1 MYLTHTL
8 PNGLR
13 IICSPNHSVVT
24 HVGVYI
30 NVGSRDERGAEEG
43 IAHFIEHSVFKGT
56 EHRRSYHIRNRIDGV
71 GGELDAFTSK
81 EETCVYASVLSQ
93 HLERAL
99 ELFADIL
106 FHSTFPEHEI
116 EKEKD
121 VVIEE
126 INLYRD
132 TPSDLIYDDFEERIF
147 GAHPLAHNILGTK
160 RNVKHFSP
168 DMLRRFMRDHYT
180 PDRMVV
186 SAVGDID
193 FSRLVHLCEKYFL
206 AHSSVSRADS
216 SPNLGEQPK
225 IQTAPAHSS
234 PKLGEVPEGRRS
246 VSSRDSQFTPF
257 NATVNKHTH
266 QVHLLIGGS
275 APTLFDTQKTAFTL
289 LNNIVGGPALN
300 SRLNVAVREKQGFCY
315 TIESQYVPFTD
326 AGLFYIYAGVDSGAA
341 DRSTELILAE
351 LRRLRDVPL
360 SPQQLRAA
368 QQQLIGQMAINNDL
382 ALNEM
387 QSIGKAF
394 LNFERVDTL
403 DDMSRDILAV
413 TADDIQ
419 MVARQYL
426 AEESLSR
433 LYYK

>member
-30 NVGSRDERGAEEG
+30 NVGSRDESGAEEG

-106 FHSTFPEHEI
+106 FHSTFPGHEI

-132 TPSDLIYDDFEERIF
+132 TPSDLIYDEFEERIF

-193 FSRLVHLCEKYFL
+193 FSRLVHLCEKHFGTP
-206 AHSSVSRADS
+206 D
-216 SPNLGEQPK
+216 
-225 IQTAPAHSS
+225 IQTSERPDIRQT
-234 PKLGEVPEGRRS
+234 VPPPS
-246 VSSRDSQFTPF
+246 LPF

-360 SPQQLRAA
+360 SPQQLRAV
-368 QQQLIGQMAINNDL
+368 QRQLIGQMAINNDL

>member
-13 IICSPNHSVVT
+13 IICSPNHSTVT
-24 HVGVYI
+24 HVGVFI
-30 NVGSRDERGAEEG
+30 GVGSRHETGAEEG
-43 IAHFIEHSVFKGT
+43 IAHFIEHSMFKGT

-81 EETCVYASVLSQ
+81 EETCVYASVLNQ
-93 HLERAL
+93 HLERSL

-126 INLYRD
+126 INLYQD
-132 TPSDLIYDDFEERIF
+132 TPSDLIYDDFEERFF
-147 GAHPLAHNILGTK
+147 GSHPLAHNILGTK
-160 RNVKHFSP
+160 RNVKRFSP
-168 DMLRRFMRDHYT
+168 ETLRHFMRTHYT

-186 SAVGDID
+186 SVVGDVD
-193 FSRLVHLCEKYFL
+193 FPRLVRLCEKYFNENDNQNQNRVNPL
-206 AHSSVSRADS
+206 
-216 SPNLGEQPK
+216 PLTKG
-225 IQTAPAHSS
+225 
-234 PKLGEVPEGRRS
+234 GVPEGGGGLTLSTFNSS
-246 VSSRDSQFTPF
+246 VHR
-257 NATVNKHTH
+257 HTH
-266 QVHLLIGGS
+266 QVHLLIGS
-275 APTLFDTQKTAFTL
+275 AAPTLFDQQKTAFTL
-289 LNNIVGGPALN
+289 LNNIIGGPAMN

-326 AGLFYIYAGVDSGAA
+326 AGLFYVYAGVDTGAA
-341 DRSTELILAE
+341 ERSTELILQE
-351 LRRLRDVPL
+351 LRHLRDVPL
-360 SPQQLRAA
+360 TTKQLHAA

-394 LNFERVDTL
+394 LYFDHVDTL
-403 DDMSRDILAV
+403 EEMNRDILAV
-413 TADDIQ
+413 TPDELQA
-419 MVARQYL
+419 VAQQYL
-426 AEESLSR
+426 AEENLSR